1 MGPIPYCPYPVTGT
15 GSLPDL
21 TFLPSLKRRRLS
33 SLARMVVSCAW
44 PLAEGQAP
52 MPMVFA
58 SRHGETSRS
67 FKLLHDL
74 ADGEPLSPT
83 AFGLSVH
90 NAILGL
96 WSILRKETE
105 EGVALS
111 GDSDMLEHAL
121 QEARLLLAA
130 GAPRVLV
137 VAAEE
142 RPPNAYLRWI
152 TDVPF
157 SYATAFRLSASPQW
171 QISLQARSP
180 GELARDEAVWPH
192 PLNLLRHILLQ
203 TPSWQHTGPTRRWTW
218 TRSPSS

>member
-142 RPPNAYLRWI
+142 RPQCLSSLDHRCAVLVRDGIPPLPRRNGKSACKPGLLVSWPV
-152 TDVPF
+152 T
-157 SYATAFRLSASPQW
+157 SRLASSSQSA
-171 QISLQARSP
+171 A
-180 GELARDEAVWPH
+180 
-192 PLNLLRHILLQ
+192 
-203 TPSWQHTGPTRRWTW
+203 PSSSKRPRGNTGPTRRWTW

>member
-1 MGPIPYCPYPVTGT
+1 
-15 GSLPDL
+15 
-21 TFLPSLKRRRLS
+21 
-33 SLARMVVSCAW
+33 
-44 PLAEGQAP
+44 

-83 AFGLSVH
+83 AFGLSVQQCH
-90 NAILGL
+90 SWL

-152 TDVPF
+152 TDAVLVRDGIPPLP
-157 SYATAFRLSASPQW
+157 RRNGKSACK
-171 QISLQARSP
+171 P
-180 GELARDEAVWPH
+180 GLLVSWLVTRPSGLI
-192 PLNLLRHILLQ
+192 LNLLRHILLQ